1 MVIKNNQI
9 RHSNWSV
16 GDILEDVRPSS
27 PTRNQQFAITDYDPE
42 TQSVSLDA
50 IAEDDSVKSDFIFSQ
65 IQS

>member
-27 PTRNQQFAITDYDPE
+27 PTRNQQFTITDYDPE

-50 IAEDDSVKSDFIFSQ
+50 IAEDDSVKPEFVFSQ